1 MKQILM
7 LIIAFLLLPLLAT
20 AATPITEVD
29 LLWEADVY
37 TPPFYLGHS
46 RASPQSTVRVVAL
59 PNFVSAGGKKFKTE
73 ELNFAWVKDLK
84 NIGSHSGPGQNI
96 LAYIAEASGSNR
108 ISVTVSTRDGS
119 LTDER
124 NLTINV
130 SPPKLV
136 LYEDDPLTGVAYH
149 QALGQ
154 ELNLDQPEISIVA
167 EPFFFDWAAVL
178 EKKIDYDW
186 RLNDK
191 KNISNPAEQKVATF
205 AVPEGGRG
213 SNLITMLAKNTKNTS
228 QSARRNLVIKFGQ
241 FEFNF

>member
-1 MKQILM
+1 MKKVFIV
-7 LIIAFLLLPLLAT
+7 IAAFFLLPLS
-20 AATPITEVD
+20 AAAAALTEID

-59 PNFVSAGGKKFKTE
+59 PNFVTAGGKKIKTE

-84 NIGSHSGPGQNI
+84 NISSQSGPGQNI
-96 LAYIAEASGSNR
+96 LTYTAEASGSNR

-136 LYEDDPLTGVAYH
+136 LYEDDPLTGVTYH

-167 EPFFFDWAAVL
+167 EPFFFDWTAGL

-191 KNISNPAEQKVATF
+191 KIISNPAEQKVATF
-205 AVPEGGRG
+205 AVPEGGQG
-213 SNLITMLAKNTKNTS
+213 SNLITVLAKNTKNTL

-241 FEFNF
+241 WEFNF